1 MNLSLDE
8 AIQRYLEHLSI
19 ERGLAENTLAAYG
32 SDLARFAAWAT
43 DQGIRDAGR
52 VTTPDLNRY
61 LLARLDDGTGA
72 RTMARN
78 IVSLRRFFRFL
89 RTENLLEVDP
99 AALLDVPRVHRS
111 LPRSWSE
118 EEVERL
124 LRTPEA
130 STDEGLRDRA
140 MLEVLYATGLRVS
153 ELVGL
158 PVTGLHLEAGFVRVW
173 GKGSKERI
181 VPLGEVA
188 SDAVRAWLDGP
199 RGRLLERARR
209 GASNDLFITA
219 RGRAMTRQGFWK
231 NLKRYAQLAGLDDSL
246 SPHKVRH
253 CFATHLLRHGADLRV
268 LQAMLGHADISTT
281 QIYTLVSRERLRQ
294 VHAAHHPRG

>member
-1 MNLSLDE
+1 VNLSLDE

-111 LPRSWSE
+111 LPRSWSGCSAPPKP
-118 EEVERL
+118 RPT
-124 LRTPEA
+124 R
-130 STDEGLRDRA
+130 
-140 MLEVLYATGLRVS
+140 
-153 ELVGL
+153 
-158 PVTGLHLEAGFVRVW
+158 
-173 GKGSKERI
+173 GS
-181 VPLGEVA
+181 A
-188 SDAVRAWLDGP
+188 
-199 RGRLLERARR
+199 
-209 GASNDLFITA
+209 TA
-219 RGRAMTRQGFWK
+219 RCSRSSTRPDSAS
-231 NLKRYAQLAGLDDSL
+231 RSL
-246 SPHKVRH
+246 SGCR
-253 CFATHLLRHGADLRV
+253 
-268 LQAMLGHADISTT
+268 
-281 QIYTLVSRERLRQ
+281 
-294 VHAAHHPRG
+294 